1 MRKNCSS
8 LQPRIFK
15 LFGITRTI
23 YSISERSQQF
33 LKQNTLLTDFWRFLR
48 TNILNQFEFK
58 LEKNWLGS
66 MQQELKKY
74 FFLHF
79 LLYWYSSICFFIK
92 ELKLT
97 LFVYHLSHRIID
109 LNPDVM
115 VFGSL
120 MKICLSDSSASSFLL
135 KNSVLKNSTAA
146 S

>member
-1 MRKNCSS
+1 MIKWR
-8 LQPRIFK
+8 LRICK
-15 LFGITRTI
+15 HFGITRTI

-109 LNPDVM
+109 FNPNVM
-115 VFGSL
+115 VCGSVL
-120 MKICLSDSSASSFLL
+120 KVCLSDSSFQYGILIKLPS
-135 KNSVLKNSTAA
+135 
-146 S
+146 